1 MPRAS
6 CSRDRGNTKVTDLDC
21 HLPDIVAGD
30 ARAFGRWVAGAEL
43 RIRLSLSRFA
53 GGVDVEAVVQET
65 LLRVW
70 HVAPRLTPD
79 GKPDML
85 VRFAIRVARNA
96 AISELRRYGRQVPV
110 GPAPEARGE
119 AVRAIEP
126 DPRLREHIAMCR
138 EKLPNKPALALAQ
151 RLSSPSLADDV
162 LAERVGMVKNTF
174 LQNVTRAR
182 KMLASCLERVGVA
195 LEEVMR

>member
-1 MPRAS
+1 MTP
-6 CSRDRGNTKVTDLDC
+6 GVTDLDS
-21 HLPDIVAGD
+21 HLPAIVAGD
-30 ARAFGRWVAGAEL
+30 PRAFGHWVAGAEL

-85 VRFAIRVARNA
+85 LRFAIRVARNA
-96 AISELRRYGRQVPV
+96 AISELRRYGKRVPV
-110 GPAPEARGE
+110 GGAVEDEG

-138 EKLPNKPALALAQ
+138 EKLPNKPALALSQ
-151 RLSSPSLADDV
+151 RLSSPSVADEV
-162 LAERVGMVKNTF
+162 LAERAGMVKNTF

-182 KMLASCLERVGVA
+182 KMLAKCLERVGVV
-195 LEEVMR
+195 LEEVMA